1 MSAAKGGTPRLA
13 LDPDDMRRG
22 VGRLV
27 LALLE
32 MLRQLLE
39 RQALRRV
46 DGGSLSDAEV
56 ERLGLALLRL
66 GLHPADMRR
75 PMNLRHAQGVV
86 ERALDDRVPCTE
98 GRWLQR
104 SRGKASGL
112 PASKDVES

>member
-1 MSAAKGGTPRLA
+1 MSAAQGGTPRLA

-66 GLHPADMRR
+66 GEEMDWQRQQFGLTDDEVR
-75 PMNLRHAQGVV
+75 
-86 ERALDDRVPCTE
+86 LDLGP
-98 GRWLQR
+98 L
-104 SRGKASGL
+104 GKL
-112 PASKDVES
+112 F

>member
-1 MSAAKGGTPRLA
+1 MSTAQSGAPRLA

-66 GLHPADMRR
+66 GEEMDW
-75 PMNLRHAQGVV
+75 LRQQFGLTDDEV
-86 ERALDDRVPCTE
+86 RLDLGP
-98 GRWLQR
+98 L
-104 SRGKASGL
+104 GKL
-112 PASKDVES
+112 F

>member
-1 MSAAKGGTPRLA
+1 MSEEHGGAPRLA

-66 GLHPADMRR
+66 GEEMDW
-75 PMNLRHAQGVV
+75 LRQQFGLTDDEV
-86 ERALDDRVPCTE
+86 RLDLGP
-98 GRWLQR
+98 L
-104 SRGKASGL
+104 GKL
-112 PASKDVES
+112 F

>member
-66 GLHPADMRR
+66 GEEMDW
-75 PMNLRHAQGVV
+75 LRQQFGLTDDEV
-86 ERALDDRVPCTE
+86 RLDLGP
-98 GRWLQR
+98 L
-104 SRGKASGL
+104 GKL
-112 PASKDVES
+112 F